1 MQEVSKYDID
11 AIAAIRANV
20 TDLIRRAAEVYEGTG
35 AYVLDISPDEH
46 REAEHIFKNSKYRTV
61 GLGRCDEDL
70 DICGEIKYPVFPADI
85 VICTEV
91 LEHVFNPFQAVENIR
106 KLLRTNGI
114 AVVSTPFN
122 FRIHGPLP
130 DRWRFTEHGLR
141 SLFYK
146 FEILELKALESDRFL
161 APLHY
166 TLIARKQF

>member
-1 MQEVSKYDID
+1 MEVSKYDID
-11 AIAAIRANV
+11 ALAAIRANV
-20 TDLIRRAAEVYEGTG
+20 NDLIRRAAE
-35 AYVLDISPDEH
+35 AYDKKENLVVDIAPDEH
-46 REAEHIFKNSKYRTV
+46 GGAAQFFKKAEVQTLGLV
-61 GLGRCDEDL
+61 GCQMEI
-70 DICGEIKYPVFPADI
+70 DICSENLEVGVHSD
-85 VICTEV
+85 VVVCTEV
-91 LEHVFNPFQAVENIR
+91 LEHVFSPLHAVENIR
-106 KLLRTNGI
+106 KMLKTNGV
-114 AVVSTPFN
+114 AVVSVPFN